1 MLINMKIDT
10 MKWKYLLLFVCSVFF
25 ITAFIKA
32 INKHPTKKQCITGI
46 SDSGKAV
53 IANINTE
60 ELPQIS
66 STSYNLVYESVDSIK
81 ASAGTK
87 SVLFN
92 SNGSRLYAMNL
103 EGLSVY
109 EFDSRTRSLL
119 RTFRFKSSK
128 GKGWDYELR
137 KVIPSLQEKPVE
149 ACLSHNDKI
158 LWVSLHNAGGVVPI
172 YLDSVYTDN
181 TRWTDTNG
189 TKKIIVHNL
198 KTSRYDSVII
208 PLIRTGLTPKVI
220 AKTVDDKFLMVSN
233 WHSQTV
239 SIIGMDKLEHPAG
252 TFIKN
257 IPVTA
262 IPRGIVVDDSKQK
275 TYIAI
280 MGSNYICVLKNNGW
294 IKEKNISVA
303 SNPRHIVMDK
313 AGRLYVSFNIPGQ
326 IACIDPMTGKTL
338 FTANTA
344 KQPRTIAL
352 SKDGKYLFV
361 TCYTSNRMEVYK
373 IEVNQFTQL
382 YSLPCMGKP
391 VGADVVE
398 TKDKT
403 EVWVCNYV
411 KGNIKIF
418 SFKKQAL

>member
-1 MLINMKIDT
+1 
-10 MKWKYLLLFVCSVFF
+10 MKWKYLLLFICTVFF

-32 INKHPTKKQCITGI
+32 INKHSNIHQLIAGTTDTIKSTTDNALQEKQ
-46 SDSGKAV
+46 
-53 IANINTE
+53 
-60 ELPQIS
+60 QID
-66 STSYNLVYESVDSIK
+66 TPVPYKLIYDSVDSIK
-81 ASAGTK
+81 SSAGTK
-87 SVLFN
+87 SVIFN
-92 SNGSRLYAMNL
+92 SKGTRLYAMNL

-109 EFDSRTRSLL
+109 EFDCKSRNLL

-128 GKGWDYELR
+128 GKGWDYEL
-137 KVIPSLQEKPVE
+137 KKSIPSLQEKPVE

-158 LWVSLHNAGGVVPI
+158 LWVSLHNAAGVVPI
-172 YLDSVYTDN
+172 YLDSIYSDN
-181 TRWTDTNG
+181 QPWTDTNH

-198 KTSRYDSVII
+198 ITARYDSVIM
-208 PLIRTGLTPKVI
+208 PLVHTGLTPKVI
-220 AKTVDDKFLMVSN
+220 AKTVNDKFLLVSN

-239 SIIGMDKLEHPAG
+239 SILGMDSLVKPVSSYL
-252 TFIKN
+252 KN
-257 IPVTA
+257 IPVAA
-262 IPRGIVVDDSKQK
+262 IPRGIVVDDSNQK

-280 MGSNYICVLKNNGW
+280 MGSSYISVLNNNGW
-294 IKEKNISVA
+294 IKEKNIPVA

-313 AGRLYVSFNIPGQ
+313 KGRLYVSFNILGQ
-326 IACIDPMTGKTL
+326 IACIDPASGKTL
-338 FTANTA
+338 FTASTS

-361 TCYTSNRMEVYK
+361 TCYASNKMEVYK
-373 IEVNQFTQL
+373 IEDDQFTLL
-382 YSLPCMGKP
+382 YSLPCFGKP

-418 SFKKQAL
+418 SFSKQPI

>member
-1 MLINMKIDT
+1 MPILTIFDA
-10 MKWKYLLLFVCSVFF
+10 MKWKYLLLFVCTAFF

-32 INKHPTKKQCITGI
+32 INKHSDKQQWITGTL
-46 SDSGKAV
+46 DSSKPV
-53 IANINTE
+53 IDKKTTNKQPDNNT
-60 ELPQIS
+60 P
-66 STSYNLVYESVDSIK
+66 YNLIYESVDSIK

-109 EFDSRTRSLL
+109 EFDSKSRNLI
-119 RTFRFKSSK
+119 RTFRFKSTR

-172 YLDSVYTDN
+172 YLDSFYSN
-181 TRWTDTNG
+181 NIPWIDTNG

-198 KTSRYDSVII
+198 VTARYDSVIM
-208 PLIRTGLTPKVI
+208 PLIHTGLTPKVI
-220 AKTVDDKFLMVSN
+220 AKTANDKFLLVSN

-239 SIIGMDKLEHPAG
+239 SVVGMEKEESPVG

-257 IPVTA
+257 IPVAA
-262 IPRGIVVDDSKQK
+262 IPRGIVVDDANQK

-280 MGSNYICVLKNNGW
+280 MGSSYISVLNNNGW
-294 IKEKNISVA
+294 MKEKNIPVA

-313 AGRLYVSFNIPGQ
+313 KGRLYVSFNILGQ
-326 IACIDPMTGKTL
+326 IACIDPSSGKTL

-361 TCYTSNRMEVYK
+361 TCYASNKMEVYK
-373 IEVNQFTQL
+373 IEDNQFTQL
-382 YSLPCMGKP
+382 YSLPCFGKP

-418 SFKKQAL
+418 TFNKQPI